1 MVGTV
6 ETRYKRLPGRGPR
19 RQGFIAG
26 SLSKCSL
33 FLGDDHL
40 LAVDSNG
47 FSEDYKHFYF
57 SEIQAI
63 VTRKTR
69 RGIAWSIVLAL
80 MLVSSLMGGLFLETY
95 SIRILS
101 WIFSGTFLVFLGVN
115 LFKGPTC
122 VCHILTAVQE
132 DQLPSLNRLRVARR
146 VINTLTAAI
155 EKAQGILDPEK
166 VNASESEGFLH
177 PKASVQ
183 QLRTSRGRNHPIRH
197 DNGTVHM
204 ITFAF
209 MLTDGILTGIILL
222 HHTMAMTVVSSLLTA
237 AYCICIVV
245 ALVKQYETDI
255 PVTVRRITWASLG
268 FICVS
273 YFLSYFLMILTIPT
287 LMKHRPHSMLTQWDM
302 YRAMFYVSP
311 QDSPPVMVV
320 YAFAATCSLVL
331 GTLGFLR
338 VKKHHDHSAGVTRF
352 DPHSG
357 GELRV

>member
-1 MVGTV
+1 
-6 ETRYKRLPGRGPR
+6 
-19 RQGFIAG
+19 
-26 SLSKCSL
+26 
-33 FLGDDHL
+33 
-40 LAVDSNG
+40 
-47 FSEDYKHFYF
+47 
-57 SEIQAI
+57 
-63 VTRKTR
+63 
-69 RGIAWSIVLAL
+69 
-80 MLVSSLMGGLFLETY
+80 
-95 SIRILS
+95 
-101 WIFSGTFLVFLGVN
+101 
-115 LFKGPTC
+115 
-122 VCHILTAVQE
+122 
-132 DQLPSLNRLRVARR
+132 
-146 VINTLTAAI
+146 
-155 EKAQGILDPEK
+155 
-166 VNASESEGFLH
+166 
-177 PKASVQ
+177 VQ